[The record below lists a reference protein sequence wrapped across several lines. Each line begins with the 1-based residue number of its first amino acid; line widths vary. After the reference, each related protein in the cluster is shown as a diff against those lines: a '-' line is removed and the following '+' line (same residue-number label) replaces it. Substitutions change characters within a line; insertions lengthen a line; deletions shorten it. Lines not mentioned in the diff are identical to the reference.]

1 MWGLSA
7 AGRWGRFAGGRWG
20 RFAGGRW
27 GRFAGGRWGRYVEL
41 WSISPHDAVRPQT
54 VEEVL
59 ELIHPVWF
67 DVVEADGEVAQPLDA
82 LKCARYTS
90 THNQWSG
97 QNTDRLVYDR
107 TIF

>member
-7 AGRWGRFAGGRWG
+7 AGRWG

-82 LKCARYTS
+82 L
-90 THNQWSG
+90 NE
-97 QNTDRLVYDR
+97 VR
-107 TIF
+107 TIYINTQPVERTEHRPVSL